1 MLLVVFSPFIDM
13 TLFIYILATVGKLSL
28 SVSLIVM
35 VNMTVELFPTVV
47 RSLGMGVAQVVGKIG
62 SLVAPFVLLL
72 VSRKTLSG
80 MT

>member
-72 VSRKTLSG
+72 VSRKTLS
-80 MT
+80 

>member
-13 TLFIYILATVGKLSL
+13 TLCIYILATVGKLSL

-35 VNMTVELFPTVV
+35 VNMTVELFPTAV

-72 VSRKTLSG
+72 VSRKTLS
-80 MT
+80 